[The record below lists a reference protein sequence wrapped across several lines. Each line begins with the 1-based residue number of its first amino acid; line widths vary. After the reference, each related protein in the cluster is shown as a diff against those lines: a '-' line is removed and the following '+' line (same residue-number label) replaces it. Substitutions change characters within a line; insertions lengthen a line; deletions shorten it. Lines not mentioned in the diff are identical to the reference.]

1 MPAPLIQ
8 LKNASLRVGAQQLFR
23 GLDIALARGER
34 VALVGANGAGK
45 STLMRVLAG
54 LVEPDAGERSTA
66 SGVRAAISLQEPDLT
81 GRATL
86 ADYAGEEV
94 WADDPQ
100 TRRALGAA
108 MLDQFGLDPERAP
121 AGLSGGEERRAALAR
136 LFASEPDL
144 MMLDEPTN
152 HLDIEAIELLE
163 KKLATYPGAVLV
175 VSHDRRFLERIATAA
190 VWLRD
195 GTAMR
200 MDGPFSGFEAWAEAI
215 EAAEEKD
222 NRRLD
227 KTLETDARW
236 LARGVTARRTR
247 NMGRLRRLMA
257 MREVKRQRLMA
268 QRKPADITAA
278 SSGTSG
284 ALVLEAKGLS
294 KTWPGGVA
302 VEGLSLRVMRGDRLG
317 LVGPNGVGKST
328 LIRLLT
334 GDLEPDAGT
343 VRIGAGV
350 ELALVDQ
357 ARDALDP
364 ARTVWETLA
373 PDGGD
378 QVSVRGRPRHVAAYA
393 RDFLF
398 RPDQLRQPA
407 GALSG
412 GERRR
417 LALAVALARPSNLL
431 VLDEP
436 TNDLDVETLDLLE
449 QALIE
454 YDGTVI
460 VVSHD
465 RAFLDGVV
473 DATLAPAG
481 DGRWIETPGGWAD
494 LETQGIPWRK
504 AAPVAAAAKATARA
518 EPQPKIQKKL
528 SFKDEHRLKE
538 LETELPRLTAEIARL
553 EGVLADA
560 GLYARD
566 PAGWGRT
573 NAALDAARAKLEA
586 AEDDWLRIEALKEE
600 LAG

>member
-8 LKNASLRVGAQQLFR
+8 LKNASLRVGAQQLFK
-23 GLDIALARGER
+23 GLDVALARGER

-81 GRATL
+81 GRPAL

-94 WADDPQ
+94 WADDEQ

-163 KKLATYPGAVLV
+163 KKLAQYPGAVLV

-190 VWLRD
+190 IWLRD
-195 GTAMR
+195 GVALR
-200 MDGPFSGFEAWAEAI
+200 MDGPFAGFEAWAEAI

-227 KTLETDARW
+227 KTLETEARW

-284 ALVLEAKGLS
+284 ALVLEAKGLA
-294 KTWPGGVA
+294 KAWPGGVA
-302 VEGLSLRVMRGDRLG
+302 VDGLSLRIMRGDRLG
-317 LVGPNGVGKST
+317 LVGPNGAGKST
-328 LIRLLT
+328 LVRLLT
-334 GDLEPDAGT
+334 GDLEPDAGR

-398 RPDQLRQPA
+398 RADQLRQPA

-473 DATLAPAG
+473 DATLAPDG
-481 DGRWIETPGGWAD
+481 TGRWIETPGGWAD
-494 LETQGIPWRK
+494 LEAQGVPWRK
-504 AAPVAAAAKATARA
+504 AAAVVAPAKAAPRPETK
-518 EPQPKIQKKL
+518 PKIQKKL

-538 LETELPRLTAEIARL
+538 LEGELPHLTAEIARL

-586 AEDDWLRIEALKEE
+586 AEDDWLRIEARREE

>member
-1 MPAPLIQ
+1 MPPPLIQ
-8 LKNASLRVGAQQLFR
+8 LKNASLRVGAQQLFK

-81 GRATL
+81 GRETL
-86 ADYAGEEV
+86 ADYAGEDV
-94 WADDPQ
+94 WADDAQ

-108 MLDQFGLDPERAP
+108 MLDQFGLDPERSP

-163 KKLATYPGAVLV
+163 KKLAGYPGAVLV

-190 VWLRD
+190 IWLRD
-195 GTAMR
+195 GVALR
-200 MDGPFSGFEAWAEAI
+200 MDGPFAGFEAWAEAI

-227 KTLETDARW
+227 KTLETEARW

-294 KTWPGGVA
+294 KAWPGGVA
-302 VEGLSLRVMRGDRLG
+302 VEGLSLRIMRGDRLG
-317 LVGPNGVGKST
+317 LVGPNGAGKST

-334 GDLEPDAGT
+334 GDLQPDAGT

-398 RPDQLRQPA
+398 RADQLRQPA

-494 LETQGIPWRK
+494 LEAQGIPWRK
-504 AAPVAAAAKATARA
+504 AAPVAAAKPAPRA
-518 EPQPKIQKKL
+518 ETQPKIQKKL

-538 LETELPRLTAEIARL
+538 LEGELPRLTAEIARL
-553 EGVLADA
+553 EGVLSDA

-566 PAGWGRT
+566 PAGWTRT
-573 NAALDAARAKLEA
+573 NAALDRARAALDA
-586 AEDDWLRIEALKEE
+586 AEEDWLRIETLKEA
-600 LAG
+600 LGA